1 MESNEA
7 IVEGRLNVSKLLN
20 CEEECIVFNSGGT
33 ESNNHA
39 IIGYFLFF
47 LFRFILK
54 KKKKKKKKKKIKINK
69 IKYKKKKT

>member
-54 KKKKKKKKKKIKINK
+54 KKKKIKKIKINK